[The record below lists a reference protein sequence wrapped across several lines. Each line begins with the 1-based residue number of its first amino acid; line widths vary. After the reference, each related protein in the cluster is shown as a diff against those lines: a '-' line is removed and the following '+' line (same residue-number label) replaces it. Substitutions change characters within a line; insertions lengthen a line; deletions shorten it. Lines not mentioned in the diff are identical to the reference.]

1 MKKRRRQQ
9 IDTSKRELATSYGTT
24 LEALNELRK
33 AIEELDLSVAFFR
46 TRLFTYNL
54 FLDCNKG
61 ACTRPHGKSK
71 FLSYRWSLWVMDKN
85 LETCLPSHQARI
97 FILLNAQ

>member
-71 FLSYRWSLWVMDKN
+71 FFNYRWSLWVMDKN